1 MVVVVIKLKG
11 QLGVVS
17 MSGLSFG
24 IASCLISQDNSL
36 MRQVRSLSMSS
47 SITSLNCLGSN
58 LCGSDSMSSASSLVY
73 VVMRV
78 GVMRGDGVAWVR
90 MGMGMG
96 GTPGELAKMGVRRR
110 QKIPTA
116 SIQWGSSMRA
126 GGARAIMFTMVLRIM
141 RSEGVGPELV
151 RRA

>member
-96 GTPGELAKMGVRRR
+96 GTPGEL
-110 QKIPTA
+110 
-116 SIQWGSSMRA
+116 SS
-126 GGARAIMFTMVLRIM
+126 
-141 RSEGVGPELV
+141 
-151 RRA
+151 